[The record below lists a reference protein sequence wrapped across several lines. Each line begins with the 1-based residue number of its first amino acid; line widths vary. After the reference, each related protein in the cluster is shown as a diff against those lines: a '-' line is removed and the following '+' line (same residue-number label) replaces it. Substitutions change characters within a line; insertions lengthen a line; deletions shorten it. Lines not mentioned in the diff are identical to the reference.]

1 MRPSKMPSVRVLPD
15 VVGMGMGMDVSAGE
29 LFAKSG
35 SLRFGYNYESSIDGG
50 LERIGG
56 IEAYDGRPE
65 PDLAVYTLLRLA
77 AVPTGIAL
85 GNTLT
90 GSTSGATGVVIYL
103 SGDLV
108 ALTRA
113 VGSFQ
118 VEAVTV
124 SAVVVGA
131 VIDTTPTVTGP
142 EDNHLSALA
151 AANYRVDIGKVPGAG
166 RVMGL
171 EILGATLYAWRNN
184 AGTTALVLYKASAAG
199 WVVVPMFYE
208 VSFTAGSALYAEGST
223 LTRAGVS
230 ATVKRVVLESGSW
243 SGGTAAGR
251 LIVTAP
257 SPGNFTAGAAAGGGA
272 CTLSGTATEIT
283 LAPITATGESVRTD
297 VSNFTSSVD
306 RRRIYGCDGTNR
318 EFELGDDVLVPLT
331 TGMGAIRASAVR
343 VHKLH
348 AFFGFRG
355 SVQHSSIGNPYSFS
369 PITGAAEIGTGDVVN
384 DFVSVGG
391 ATDAAAMMIL
401 CQDSLHVLY
410 GNNAGAGGGGWNLV
424 TLSRV
429 SGCIR
434 GSAQD
439 AGGVVA
445 LDAPGVVR
453 YPASQS
459 FGNFAWDVL
468 TRKIGKIAA
477 GQTSAC
483 SVFVPNLARY
493 RVWFADGTGI
503 SGRLADKGAMEW
515 TLIDYRVP
523 VVCAISREL
532 GGRQRTFVGD
542 NAGGVYETDVGRSFA
557 GVAIQYAARLN
568 ALTQRA
574 PMVIKQYRG
583 LEVEC
588 EPRSAF
594 TLKAS
599 AEFFDGDEDIEP
611 SPEFS
616 LAIAGRGFRWDL
628 SNWDEAYFDVQ
639 TISRRRFDLEGQGAS
654 ISLTLAGESAEEM
667 PHTLRAVTL
676 PYTPLRTQH
685 F

>member
-1 MRPSKMPSVRVLPD
+1 MPAVKVIPD
-15 VVGMGMGMDVSAGE
+15 VVGFGMGMDVSAGE
-29 LFAKSG
+29 LFAKPG
-35 SLRFGYNYESSIDGG
+35 TLRLAYNYESSIDGG

-56 IEAYDGRPE
+56 IEFYDGHPE
-65 PDLAVYTLLRLA
+65 PDLSTYTLLQLDA
-77 AVPTGIAL
+77 TPTGIAL
-85 GNTLT
+85 GDTLT
-90 GSTSGATGVVIYL
+90 GDTSGATGVVIYL
-103 SGDLV
+103 SDDLV
-108 ALTRA
+108 GLTRT
-113 VGSFQ
+113 VDSFEDAED
-118 VEAVTV
+118 VSV
-124 SAVVVGA
+124 SAVVVGT
-131 VIDTTPTVTGP
+131 VIDTGPAVTGP

-151 AANYRVDIGKVPGAG
+151 AAEYRTDIADVPGAG

-171 EILGATLYAWRNN
+171 EILGVYAWRNN
-184 AGTTALVLYKASAAG
+184 VDTTALAVYKSSASG
-199 WVVVPMFYE
+199 WVEVAMFYE
-208 VSFTAGSALYAEGST
+208 VSFTAGSTVYAEAAT
-223 LTRAGVS
+223 LTQGSVN

-243 SGGTAAGR
+243 AGGTAAGR

-257 SPGNFTAGAAAGGGA
+257 TGGSGNFTAGAAVGGGA

-283 LAPITATGESVRTD
+283 LAPITAATESVRTD
-297 VSNFTSSVD
+297 VSNFTSSID

-318 EFELGDDVLVPLT
+318 EFELGNDILVPLT
-331 TGMGAIRASAVR
+331 TGMGSVRASTVR

-355 SVQHSSIGNPYSFS
+355 SVQHSSIGEPYQFS
-369 PITGAAEIGTGDVVN
+369 PITGAAELGTGDVVT
-384 DFVSVGG
+384 DMIPVGG
-391 ATDAAAMMIL
+391 AVDAAALMIL
-401 CQDSLHVLY
+401 CENALFVLY
-410 GNNAGAGGGGWNLV
+410 GNSSTDWNLV
-424 TLSRV
+424 PLSRV
-429 SGCIR
+429 QGGIK

-453 YPASQS
+453 YPASQN

-483 SVFVPNLARY
+483 SVFIPNLARY

-503 SGRLADKGAMEW
+503 SGRVADKGSMEW
-515 TLIDYRVP
+515 TLTDYGVS
-523 VVCAISREL
+523 VVCAVSREM

-542 NAGGVYETDVGRSFA
+542 SSGRVYETDVGRSFA
-557 GVAIQYAARLN
+557 GEVIQYAARLN
-568 ALTQRA
+568 SLSQRS
-574 PMVIKQYRG
+574 PMVIKHYRG

-588 EPRSAF
+588 EARSAF

-599 AEFFDGDEDIEP
+599 AEFYDGDEDIEP
-611 SPEFS
+611 APEFS
-616 LAIAGRGFRWDL
+616 LAIAGNGARWDL
-628 SNWDEAYFDVQ
+628 SNWDEAYFDVP
-639 TISRRRFDLEGQGAS
+639 TVSRRRLDLEGQGAS
-654 ISLTLAGESAEEM
+654 IALTLAGESAEEL